1 MSPPQW
7 YFWKTAPLPGAQNMA
22 WDELRL
28 RLAKDEG
35 YPLLRFYSW
44 AEPAATFGRFQKFA
58 EVRDW
63 TAIRP
68 LFRRPTGGGLV
79 PHINDWTYSLVF
91 PSGDPWHRIRAQA
104 SYLRLHQWI
113 QTALGNLGFA
123 TELAPAQKEIPGKA
137 GRCFAGAEA
146 NDLVFSG
153 RKIAGAAQKR
163 ARSGLLIQSSIQP
176 PPPAIA
182 RAEWENAILEA
193 ATEMWNV
200 QWRPLPEPSA
210 DLVCQ
215 AEELAAEKYARPKY
229 NQLR

>member
-1 MSPPQW
+1 MAAAQW
-7 YFWKTAPLPGAQNMA
+7 YFWKTAPMSGALNMA

-28 RLAKDEG
+28 RLAANEG
-35 YPLLRFYSW
+35 FPLLRFYGWS
-44 AEPAATFGRFQKFA
+44 EPAATFGRFQKFA

-63 TAIRP
+63 TRIRP

-79 PHINDWTYSLVF
+79 LHGDDWTYSLVF
-91 PSGDPWHRIRAQA
+91 PPGDSWHGLRARA

-113 QTALGNLGFA
+113 QRALGKQGFA
-123 TELAPAQKEIPGKA
+123 TELAPAKKGDPGKA

-153 RKIAGAAQKR
+153 GKIAGAAQR
-163 ARSGLLIQSSIQP
+163 RTRSGLLIQGSVQP
-176 PPPAIA
+176 PPPGIA
-182 RAEWENAILEA
+182 RAEWENALLEA

-200 QWRPLPEPSA
+200 QWRCLQEPSA
-210 DLVCQ
+210 DLTRQ
-215 AEELAAEKYARPKY
+215 AEELAAEKYARTEY

>member
-1 MSPPQW
+1 MSAAQW
-7 YFWKTAPLPGAQNMA
+7 YFWKTDPLPGAQNMA

-28 RLAKDEG
+28 RLARDAG
-35 YPLLRFYSW
+35 YPLLRFYGW

-79 PHINDWTYSLVF
+79 PHLNDWTYSLVF
-91 PSGDPWHRIRAQA
+91 PPGDAWHRIRARE

-113 QTALGNLGFA
+113 QRCFRKLGFA
-123 TELAPAQKEIPGKA
+123 TELASARRVVLGKA

-146 NDLVFSG
+146 NDLVFLG
-153 RKIAGAAQKR
+153 KKIAGAAQKR
-163 ARSGLLIQSSIQP
+163 TRSGLLIQGSIQSP
-176 PPPAIA
+176 PPSIA
-182 RAEWENAILEA
+182 RAEWENALLEA

-200 QWRPLPEPSA
+200 EWRRLPEPSA
-210 DLVCQ
+210 DLICQ
-215 AEELAAEKYARPKY
+215 AEELATEKYARTEY